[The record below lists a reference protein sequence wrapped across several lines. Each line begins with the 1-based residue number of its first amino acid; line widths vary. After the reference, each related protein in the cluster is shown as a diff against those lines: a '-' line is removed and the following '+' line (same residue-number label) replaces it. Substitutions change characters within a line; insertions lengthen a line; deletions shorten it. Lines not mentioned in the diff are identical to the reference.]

1 MSQSD
6 EMLLVLLAG
15 QSNMAGRGI
24 ATPEDLTAVPG
35 LFFIAKDQQWRPAV
49 EPITRDRAFIGAFHE
64 DKSKAEPP
72 ADPFDA
78 LAVPEKGYIVGVGP
92 GRTFGRLLKEANP
105 DKTVGLIP
113 TAVGGTPISA
123 WKPCGVDPW
132 DPECHPY
139 DNSIILAKEAMK
151 KGKIAAVL
159 WHQGESDAGL
169 QNPNYKEDLREVIH
183 NFRNELN
190 LHDVPFIL
198 GELASFYEP
207 RLADHI
213 GPIDQAMYDLAEE
226 EPLVSVIATK
236 DLDHRGDNLHFDT
249 ASCHIMGERYF
260 EAYQKLTGRK

>member
-1 MSQSD
+1 MESKD
-6 EMLLVLLAG
+6 DMMLVLLAG

-35 LFFIAKDQQWRPAV
+35 LMYIGKDKKWRPAI
-49 EPITRDRAFIGAFHE
+49 EPITRDRNFIGAFHE

-151 KGKIAAVL
+151 KGKIVAVL

-226 EPLVSVIATK
+226 ESLVSVIATK